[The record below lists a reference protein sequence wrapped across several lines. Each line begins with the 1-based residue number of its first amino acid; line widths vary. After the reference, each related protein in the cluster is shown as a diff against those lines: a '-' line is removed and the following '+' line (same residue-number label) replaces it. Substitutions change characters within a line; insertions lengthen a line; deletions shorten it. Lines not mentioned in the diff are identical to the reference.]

1 MVPKMELALKKSVGA
16 IHSKPDTS
24 LTLLQRKLFNVCLFH
39 AYNELMLQDEHRI
52 HIDLLHHYLGYKGN
66 NWSKIDKAFEGLQST
81 LVCWNIFEQPESAT
95 ENNSWTRVQYIGSV
109 KWSKETREFVYS
121 FSKALTKKLY
131 RPDQYAIIF
140 LEVQK
145 KFKSEHALVLYEQCI
160 RYQSNSNGSRWFS
173 ISEIKDLLALNN
185 NCYEKFKQFNSR
197 VIKPAIKEINDVSDI
212 CVAIEYKKLG
222 KIVTDMKFLITQK
235 LNEAVLSLSGSDAPT
250 ANSADSSGTNL
261 VDRLTQH
268 YQIKPKV
275 ANDLLLNYGK
285 EKLTAAMTYV
295 DKIPAIQKRKIA
307 NVAGYLID
315 LIKNNYITE
324 AHTHRSKVPAKL
336 QQTLELQLA
345 KQLLDSVNRE
355 YKKFV
360 MQQILHH
367 VEQLEPVHKHAFL
380 QDFNHYARE
389 KIPASMQV
397 KSASTLPLQT
407 LVTNVHFRI
416 YAKQNLPHLA
426 NNLVSLEQYT
436 KNHSAAAESAW
447 ELIWQQEPSYYLLQK
462 SP

>member
-1 MVPKMELALKKSVGA
+1 MELALKKSVGA

-24 LTLLQRKLFNVCLFH
+24 LTLLQRKLFNICLFH
-39 AYNELMLQDEHRI
+39 AYNELMLHDEHRI
-52 HIDLLHHYLGYKGN
+52 HIDLLHHYLGYSGN

-81 LVCWNIFEQPESAT
+81 LVCWNIFDQPEGAT
-95 ENNSWTRVQYIGSV
+95 EDTSWTRVQYIGSV

-197 VIKPAIKEINDVSDI
+197 VIKPAIKEINDVADI
-212 CVAIEYKKLG
+212 FVAIEYRKLG
-222 KIVTDMKFLITQK
+222 KIVTDIKFLITQK
-235 LNEAVLSLSGSDAPT
+235 LTSAILSKAHLD
-250 ANSADSSGTNL
+250 NSAMHINDN
-261 VDRLTQH
+261 VAPDIADRLARH

-275 ANDLLLNYGK
+275 ATDLLLKYGK
-285 EKLTAAMTYV
+285 EKLTAAMAYL
-295 DKIPAIQKRKIA
+295 DNLPALQKRKIA
-307 NVAGYLID
+307 NLAGYLID
-315 LIKNNYITE
+315 LIKNNYITDTINRK
-324 AHTHRSKVPAKL
+324 HTPAKL
-336 QQTLELQLA
+336 LQTTELQLA
-345 KQLLDSVNRE
+345 KQLVDTINSE

-360 MQQILHH
+360 MQQILLH
-367 VEQLEPVHKHAFL
+367 VEQLEPAQKHAFL

-389 KIPASMQV
+389 KIPSSLQV
-397 KSASTLPLQT
+397 KYANTVSLPT

-416 YAKQNLPHLA
+416 YAKQNLQKLA
-426 NNLVSLEQYT
+426 NNLLSLEQYI
-436 KNHSAAAESAW
+436 KNYSAAAEAAW
-447 ELIWQQEPSYYLLQK
+447 ELIRRHEPNYYLFQI
-462 SP
+462 S

>member
-24 LTLLQRKLFNVCLFH
+24 LTLLQRKLFNICLFH

-52 HIDLLHHYLGYKGN
+52 HIDLLHHYLGYNGN

-81 LVCWNIFEQPESAT
+81 LVCWNIFDQPQNAT
-95 ENNSWTRVQYIGSV
+95 EDTSWTRVQYIGSV

-160 RYQSNSNGSRWFS
+160 RYQSNSHGSRWYS
-173 ISEIKDLLALNN
+173 ISEIKDLLALND

-197 VIKPAIKEINDVSDI
+197 VLKPAIKEINAVADI
-212 CVAIEYKKLG
+212 FVAIEYRKLG
-222 KIVTDMKFLITQK
+222 KIVTDIKFLITQK
-235 LNEAVLSLSGSDAPT
+235 PTSTALSKVYSENAASDDDAAPGI
-250 ANSADSSGTNL
+250 A
-261 VDRLTQH
+261 DRLIKH

-275 ANDLLLNYGK
+275 ATDLLLKYGK
-285 EKLTAAMTYV
+285 EKLTAAMAYV
-295 DKIPAIQKRKIA
+295 DSLPMSQKRKIA
-307 NVAGYLID
+307 NLAGYLID
-315 LIKNNYITE
+315 LIKNNYITT
-324 AHTHRSKVPAKL
+324 AVNNSKHTAAKL
-336 QQTLELQLA
+336 SQTTELQLA
-345 KQLLDSVNRE
+345 KQVVDTINSE

-360 MQQILHH
+360 MQQIVLH
-367 VEQLEPVHKHAFL
+367 VEQLDPTTRRIFL
-380 QDFNHYARE
+380 EDFNHYVRE
-389 KIPASMQV
+389 KIPPSLQV
-397 KSASTLPLQT
+397 KYANTLPLAT

-416 YAKQNLPHLA
+416 FAKQNLPSLA
-426 NNLVSLEQYT
+426 HNLLSLEQYI
-436 KNHSAAAESAW
+436 KNHSAAAEAAW
-447 ELIWQQEPSYYLLQK
+447 ELIRRREPNYYLFPI
-462 SP
+462 S